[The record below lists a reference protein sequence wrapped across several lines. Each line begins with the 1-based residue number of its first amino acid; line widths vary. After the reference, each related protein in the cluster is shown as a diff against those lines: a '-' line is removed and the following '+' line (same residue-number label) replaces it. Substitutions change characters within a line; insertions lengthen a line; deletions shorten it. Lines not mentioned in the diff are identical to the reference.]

1 MYGRGLRTIPACAGQ
16 PKFAAMLR
24 LRQSVYPRVCGQP
37 TRRGPII
44 VQRRVYP
51 RVCGAT
57 IVDLRGSYDAIG
69 LSPRV
74 RGNPLSGT
82 GQSRSLWS
90 IPACAGQPGRP
101 LPASLRR
108 WVYPRVCGAT
118 SINPPSTK
126 ALVGLSPRVRGNLLD
141 GPIKPKRGGSIPA
154 CAGQPIVLPTYG
166 HSHEVYPRVCGA
178 TSITGLRRL
187 LQVGLSPR
195 VRGNLPPA
203 AGHPHGDGSIPA
215 CAGQPAYEFRG
226 LHSSGVYPRV
236 CGATVDE
243 NRHGF
248 PTKGL
253 SPRVRGNP
261 FERMAGHSSQGS
273 IPACAGQ
280 PWP

>member
-1 MYGRGLRTIPACAGQ
+1 MLGAFKFQLASRGPPIGAAGQLNLPTPSWTLESVWEGAPDYPRVCGATQVRGHAQAQAVGLSPRVRGNHVVGDVSPGYDGSIPACAGQ
-16 PKFAAMLR
+16 PTFVAGRA
-24 LRQSVYPRVCGQP
+24 
-37 TRRGPII
+37 II

-178 TSITGLRRL
+178 TRLRFCFHHSL
-187 LQVGLSPR
+187 HGLSPR
-195 VRGNLPPA
+195 VRGNR
-203 AGHPHGDGSIPA
+203 D
-215 CAGQPAYEFRG
+215 
-226 LHSSGVYPRV
+226 
-236 CGATVDE
+236 T
-243 NRHGF
+243 
-248 PTKGL
+248 
-253 SPRVRGNP
+253 
-261 FERMAGHSSQGS
+261 
-273 IPACAGQ
+273 
-280 PWP
+280 